1 MRPQPSRASAEAAAG
16 VIAAGTKRKS
26 VSERG
31 GPPPEVG
38 PKEADIRED
47 IEKVAK
53 WVEEHG
59 RLPKRPGR
67 DATEAQREE
76 CKEETRLA
84 IFLNGQRAWIS
95 GSERRV
101 EPHPDDRR
109 RLLQAVPLLAERL
122 REWDEMREKRG

>member
-1 MRPQPSRASAEAAAG
+1 M
-16 VIAAGTKRKS
+16 IAAGTKRKS
-26 VSERG
+26 VSERD

-59 RLPKRPGR
+59 RLPRQLGP

-76 CKEETRLA
+76 RKEETRLA
-84 IFLNGQRAWIS
+84 NFLNGQQRWIS
-95 GSERRV
+95 GSRRRAK
-101 EPHPDDRR
+101 PYPDDRR

-122 REWDEMREKRG
+122 CEWDKTREERE